1 MSEGGAPGR
10 GTAAAEPRPA
20 AADGPAR
27 GIVVGH
33 GAMASGLV
41 DAVRR
46 IAGIGDDVLVAVSNE
61 GKGPDALR
69 DELSR
74 LAGRGTVLVFTDMH
88 AGSCAMAARVA
99 CRTQGRSAV
108 ICGVNLPMLLD
119 FVFHREMPLEQL
131 VPKLVKEAQASITAH
146 LNADR
151 PVSG

>member
-1 MSEGGAPGR
+1 VSEGG
-10 GTAAAEPRPA
+10 
-20 AADGPAR
+20 AR

-69 DELSR
+69 DELAR
-74 LAGRGTVLVFTDMH
+74 LTGDGIVIVFTDMH
-88 AGSCAMAARVA
+88 AGSCAVAARVA
-99 CRTQGRSAV
+99 CRAQGERAV
-108 ICGVNLPMLLD
+108 VSGVNLPMLLD
-119 FVFHREMPLEQL
+119 FVFHREMPIEKL

-146 LNADR
+146 MPHADR
-151 PVSG
+151 PVSR